1 MTRTSTL
8 LGAVSSLALVALGS
22 SPAFATGTTA
32 GSTIQNTVTVGYQ
45 VGGVSQT
52 SKSASDTFTVDRK
65 VNVTVTEVGSSAT
78 VVSPGQL
85 QAVSTFKVTNLSN
98 DTLDFALTAAQQ
110 SGGSAAWGGT
120 DNFDGSNVKIYVD
133 SNGDGVFTSADT
145 QVTYLDELAADGAK
159 TIFVVMDIPS
169 TQVTGDIATVV
180 LTATARAGGTSG
192 SMGAALTTSATN
204 TTGVDTVLADAAGAT
219 DAANDGAFSAKD
231 DYKVSAAALTVLKTS
246 RVVSDPVSG
255 TTNPKAIP
263 GATIE
268 YCISIANA
276 TGSATATNI
285 SVNDP
290 LPTNVTYVTSSI
302 LLNGTVSGSTCN
314 ADGTSGGTFASNTVT
329 GTLSDIAAGVTRTLV
344 FRATIN

>member
-45 VGGVSQT
+45 VGGVAQT
-52 SKSASDTFTVDRK
+52 SKTASDTFTVDRK

-78 VVSPGQL
+78 VVSPGQV

-133 SNGDGVFTSADT
+133 NGDGVFTAADT

-159 TIFVVMDIPS
+159 TIFVVMDIPA

-231 DYKVSAAALTVLKTS
+231 DFKVSAAALTVLKTS
-246 RVVSDPVSG
+246 RVVNDPVSG
-255 TTNPKAIP
+255 ATNPKAIP

-285 SVNDP
+285 LVNDP
-290 LPTNVTYVTSSI
+290 LPSNVTYVTSSI
-302 LLNGTVSGSTCN
+302 KLNGTVTGITCN
-314 ADGTSGGTFASNTVT
+314 ADGTAGGTFASNTVT

-344 FRATIN
+344 FQATIN

>member
-1 MTRTSTL
+1 MTRTSSL

-22 SPAFATGTTA
+22 SPAFASGTTA

-45 VGGVSQT
+45 VGGVAQT
-52 SKSASDTFTVDRK
+52 SKTASDTFTVDRK

-78 VVSPGQL
+78 VVSPGQV

-133 SNGDGVFTSADT
+133 NGDGVFTSADT
-145 QVTYLDELAADGAK
+145 QATYLDELAADGAK
-159 TIFVVMDIPS
+159 TIFVVMDIPA

-231 DYKVSAAALTVLKTS
+231 DFKVSAAALTVLKTS

-268 YCISIANA
+268 YCISVANA

-285 SVNDP
+285 AVNDP
-290 LPTNVTYVTSSI
+290 LPANVTYVTSST
-302 LLNGTVSGSTCN
+302 LLNGTVTGTTCN